1 MFERFTDRARRV
13 IVLAQE
19 EARMLNHNYIG
30 TEHILLGLI
39 HEGEGVAAKALE
51 SMGISLEDVR
61 REVEEIIGQ
70 GSQPH
75 TGHIPFTPR
84 AKKVLELSLREG
96 LQMGHKY
103 IGTEFLLLGLIREG
117 DGVAAQVLTKLGA
130 DLPRVRQQVIQLLSG
145 YEGGQ
150 QEGGGDS
157 NQAPGPI
164 GAGAGSGAGAGGR
177 GGSGGSGERSNSLVL
192 DQFGRNLTQAAKD
205 GKLDPVV
212 GRESEVERIMQ
223 VLSRR
228 TKNNPVLIGEPG
240 VGKTAVVEGLAL
252 DIVNGKVPETLKDK
266 QLYSLDLGSLV
277 AGSRYRGDFEERL
290 KKVLKEINQRGDII
304 LFIDEIHTL
313 VGAGAAE
320 GAIDAASLLKPKL
333 ARGELQTIGATT
345 LDEYRKHI
353 EKDAALERRF
363 QPVQVDEPSLDDTFL
378 ILKGLR
384 DKYEAHHRVSYT
396 DEALH
401 AAAQLADR
409 YINDRFL
416 PDKAVD
422 LLDEAGARMRIKR
435 MTAPKGLREVDD
447 RIAEVRREKEA
458 AIDAQDFEKAASL
471 RDDERKLGEER
482 SEKEKQWRSG
492 DLEEIAEVGEDQIAE
507 VLAHWTG
514 IPVLKLTEKESSR
527 LLNMEEEL
535 HKRIIGQDEA
545 VKSVSRAIRRTRAGL
560 KDPRRPSGSFIFA
573 GPSGVGKT
581 ELSKS
586 LANFLFGSDDD
597 LIQID
602 MGEFHDRFT
611 ASRLF
616 GAPPGYVGYEEGGQL
631 TEKVRRKPFSVVLFD
646 EIEKAHKEIYN
657 TLLQVLEDG
666 RLTDGQGRVVDF
678 KNTVLIFTS
687 NLGTQDISK
696 PVGLGFT
703 GASENDSDAQYERMK
718 AKVNDELKK
727 HFRPEF
733 LNRIDDVVVFHQ
745 LTREQIVQMVN
756 LLIDRVGT
764 QLEERDMGI
773 ELTDKAQNLLAQR
786 GFDPVLGARPLR
798 RTIQRDIEDQ
808 LSEKILFGEIGAGEI
823 ISVDVEGW
831 DGESKD
837 DSGATFTF
845 TPRPKPLPDD
855 IDEPS
860 LADAS
865 VRDNDPSDGSD
876 SDSDSDGDNGDGNG
890 NGGPEGD
897 DPKDGG
903 PKDGGS
909 GSDNDG
915 IDTNGEPDVISP
927 DVPSE
932 KPGLGNSDDD
942 GKNPPPAGAGQPM

>member
-19 EARMLNHNYIG
+19 EARELNHNYMG

-39 HEGEGVAAKALE
+39 KEGEGVAAKALE
-51 SMGISLEDVR
+51 SMGINLDDVR
-61 REVEEIIGQ
+61 REVIDIIGH
-70 GSQPH
+70 GTQPV

-117 DGVAAQVLTKLGA
+117 DGVAAQVLIKLGA

-145 YEGGQ
+145 YEGGEGQNPESPQ
-150 QEGGGDS
+150 Q
-157 NQAPGPI
+157 NQPGFA
-164 GAGAGSGAGAGGR
+164 GAGAGPRAGG
-177 GGSGGSGERSNSLVL
+177 GPQGGERSNSLVL
-192 DQFGRNLTQAAKD
+192 DQFGRNLTAAAKE

-212 GRESEVERIMQ
+212 GRDKEIERVMQ

-252 DIVNGKVPETLKDK
+252 DIANGKVPETLKDK
-266 QLYSLDLGSLV
+266 QVYSLDLGSLV

-363 QPVQVDEPSLDDTFL
+363 QPVQVDEPSVEDTVQ

-384 DKYEAHHRVSYT
+384 DRYEAHHRVSYT
-396 DEALH
+396 DDALK
-401 AAAQLADR
+401 AAATLSDR

-435 MTAPKGLREVDD
+435 MTAPEDLREVDD
-447 RIAEVRREKEA
+447 RISEVRKEKEA
-458 AIDAQDFEKAASL
+458 AIDAQDFEKAAGL
-471 RDDERKLGEER
+471 RDTERKLGEER
-482 SEKEKQWRSG
+482 SAKEKKWRSD
-492 DLEEIAEVGEDQIAE
+492 DLEEIAEVGEDQIAD
-507 VLAHWTG
+507 VLANWTG
-514 IPVLKLTEKESSR
+514 IPVFKLTESESNR
-527 LLNMEEEL
+527 LLNMEDEL

-545 VKSVSRAIRRTRAGL
+545 VKAVSRSIRRTRAGL
-560 KDPRRPSGSFIFA
+560 KDPNRPSGSFIFA

-581 ELSKS
+581 ELSKA
-586 LANFLFGSDDD
+586 LAEFLFGDDD
-597 LIQID
+597 SLIQVD

-657 TLLQVLEDG
+657 TLLQVLEEG
-666 RLTDGQGRVVDF
+666 HVTDGQGRNVDF

-687 NLGTQDISK
+687 NLGTSDISK

-703 GASENDSDAQYERMK
+703 GDTATDSEAQYERMK
-718 AKVNDELKK
+718 GKVHDELKK

-733 LNRIDDVVVFHQ
+733 LNRIDEIVVFKQ
-745 LTREQIVQMVN
+745 LNQDEIVKMVD
-756 LLIDRVGT
+756 LLIGRVDKNLAA
-764 QLEERDMGI
+764 QDMGI
-773 ELTDKAQNLLAQR
+773 ELTENAKNLLAVR

-798 RTIQRDIEDQ
+798 RTIQREIEDI

-823 ISVDVEGW
+823 ITVDVEGW
-831 DGESKD
+831 DGDVEAARKERGKAAPD
-837 DSGATFTF
+837 ATFTF
-845 TPRPKPLPDD
+845 TPRPRPLPAEAFDVEPE
-855 IDEPS
+855 DE
-860 LADAS
+860 
-865 VRDNDPSDGSD
+865 VRDIEPERTQPESEASEFPDEREDQKGSDGKE
-876 SDSDSDGDNGDGNG
+876 GGDGNEG
-890 NGGPEGD
+890 NGPE
-897 DPKDGG
+897 P
-903 PKDGGS
+903 
-909 GSDNDG
+909 
-915 IDTNGEPDVISP
+915 V
-927 DVPSE
+927 
-932 KPGLGNSDDD
+932 
-942 GKNPPPAGAGQPM
+942 